1 MKMFKV
7 DSKRTALIYKN
18 VAVSFVLKAMAAIIG
33 LLMVPLTLSCLGE
46 YKNGVWLTISSMLV
60 WIDQMDI
67 GLGNGLRNRLAVCLA
82 RGDMEEAR
90 QAVSSTMAMLLCIT
104 VPMILVLSLLIYTT
118 DIFGLL
124 NVDESL
130 IPDLRPV
137 LLSAVILV
145 CLTFVFKFVGNI
157 YMAMQL
163 PAVSNLILVVGQAV
177 ALVATWLLMVN
188 GQASFQNIVI
198 VNTLAPLLVYVS
210 AYFVTFY
217 GKNPMLKPTFSAVD
231 MRVALSLGNLGLRF
245 FWLQIASV
253 VQFMTANV
261 LISNFF
267 SPAMVTPYTI
277 AYRYFSLVLVAF
289 TVVCMPFWSATTD
302 AYERKDMQ
310 WIRQA
315 DRRMK
320 VIMLAIAGILALMVV
335 VSPYVYRLWVGDMCQ
350 VPFSITVM
358 MAVYIFLLT
367 LSTRY
372 SYFINGVGT
381 LRVQLYM
388 TVMVI
393 VFIPLAWYASYLT
406 HDILYFMA
414 VMCICIA
421 PSVLVNKIQFSK
433 LLKGTAT
440 GIWGK

>member
-1 MKMFKV
+1 MKKFKI
-7 DSKRTALIYKN
+7 DSTRTALIYKN
-18 VAVSFVLKAMAAIIG
+18 VAMSFILKAIAAIIG

-82 RGDMEEAR
+82 HGDMKEAH
-90 QAVSSTMAMLLCIT
+90 QAVSSTMAMLLCIM
-104 VPMILVLSLLIYTT
+104 VPMILVFSLLIYTT
-118 DIFGLL
+118 DIFSFL
-124 NVDESL
+124 NVKELL

-177 ALVATWLLMVN
+177 ALIATWLLLVN
-188 GQASFQNIVI
+188 GHASFQNIVI
-198 VNTLAPLLVYVS
+198 VNTLAPLMVYVS

-217 GKNPMLKPTFSAVD
+217 GKAPALRPSLSAVD
-231 MRVALSLGNLGLRF
+231 LRVALSLGNLGLRF

-253 VQFMTANV
+253 IQFMTANV

-267 SPAMVTPYTI
+267 SPAMVTPYQI

-315 DRRMK
+315 NQRMK
-320 VIMLAIAGILALMVV
+320 TIMLIIAVILLLMVV
-335 VSPYVYRLWVGDMCQ
+335 ASPYVYRLWIGDMCH
-350 VPFSITVM
+350 VPFSMTIM
-358 MAVYIFLLT
+358 MAIYIFLLT

-372 SYFINGVGT
+372 SYFINGVGA
-381 LRVQLYM
+381 LRMQLYM
-388 TVMVI
+388 TVMVFA
-393 VFIPLAWYASYLT
+393 FIPLAWYASSLT

-414 VMCICIA
+414 VMCICLV

-440 GIWGK
+440 GIWRK

>member
-124 NVDESL
+124 NVYESL

>member
-104 VPMILVLSLLIYTT
+104 VPMIMVLSLLIYTT

>member
-335 VSPYVYRLWVGDMCQ
+335 VSPYVYRLWVGYMCQ